1 MQDGGELSTPAPPR
15 APTVDEGPV
24 QPLDVVVV
32 GEGEQHLVA
41 DDGEGE
47 QQHGAQR
54 HGQGEGAQPQPA
66 RDPTWV
72 SELEVPPQG
81 TGGRGAHLPRRG
93 RGTGGTHAI
102 LLTAASSSSCTAED
116 KRQVSRKS
124 SLPFPALTPPP
135 APLSAANN
143 AAELRRAL
151 DGGGGSAPPPPQQD
165 APQGAEPHWDRGRE
179 EQEQPEGFGSVN
191 PPTCC
196 KIRLLLEV
204 PYDKMA
210 EDVEAGEEQGADLQA
225 QRRPQRAALPP
236 TRNAAVPRSQQ
247 LPPVLFSYPC
257 SLPIN
262 THGLHQGHP
271 LGAHKSPPVS

>member
-151 DGGGGSAPPPPQQD
+151 DGGGGSAPPPPT
-165 APQGAEPHWDRGRE
+165 AGR
-179 EQEQPEGFGSVN
+179 PTGS
-191 PPTCC
+191 
-196 KIRLLLEV
+196 
-204 PYDKMA
+204 
-210 EDVEAGEEQGADLQA
+210 
-225 QRRPQRAALPP
+225 RAALGSGQ
-236 TRNAAVPRSQQ
+236 RRAGAAR
-247 LPPVLFSYPC
+247 
-257 SLPIN
+257 
-262 THGLHQGHP
+262 GLW
-271 LGAHKSPPVS
+271 LSKSSHLLQNPSAS